1 MARRNKQSGNGLRLD
16 VLPPAQRA
24 LWDRLDET
32 PSEFVLFGGTAIALR
47 LGHRQSVDFDFFAYC
62 DIDPDRL
69 LAEVGYLKGA
79 EVVRRA
85 PNTLTCRVRSPD
97 IVSVSFVGLP
107 NLHRVQ
113 PPEQL
118 AAPALRL
125 ASMTDLSGTKM
136 VTVTQRAEA
145 KDYRDVHAIL
155 TMTRISLLEAL
166 AAAFLIYGPQ
176 YNPLTTLKALTY
188 FGEPQLAALP
198 AAVKRDLRRHV
209 AVVDL
214 AMLPDTIE
222 RLKGRTT

>member
-1 MARRNKQSGNGLRLD
+1 
-16 VLPPAQRA
+16 
-24 LWDRLDET
+24 
-32 PSEFVLFGGTAIALR
+32 
-47 LGHRQSVDFDFFAYC
+47 
-62 DIDPDRL
+62 
-69 LAEVGYLKGA
+69 
-79 EVVRRA
+79 
-85 PNTLTCRVRSPD
+85 
-97 IVSVSFVGLP
+97 
-107 NLHRVQ
+107 
-113 PPEQL
+113 
-118 AAPALRL
+118 
-125 ASMTDLSGTKM
+125 MTDLSGTKM